1 MLRIA
6 VYPGSFDPITNGHL
20 DILQRSLGL
29 FDKVI
34 IAVVVNPV
42 KHPLLSL
49 EKRLE
54 LIQTATAD
62 IPNVEV
68 GSFDGLTVTYAV
80 KKNASVLIRGLRA
93 ISDFEKELQMAQ
105 ANKNINPNI
114 ETIFLM
120 SSLVYAYLS
129 SSLVKEICFL
139 GGDISE
145 LVPNCVSKYLSELRE
160 MRLQN
165 DGK

>member
-1 MLRIA
+1 MKIA
-6 VYPGSFDPITNGHL
+6 IYPGSFDPITNGHL
-20 DILQRSLGL
+20 DILHRSLAL

-34 IAVVVNPV
+34 IAVVVNPA
-42 KHPLLSL
+42 KSPLLTL

-54 LIQTATAD
+54 LIQISTAGM
-62 IPNVEV
+62 PNVEV
-68 GSFDGLTVTYAV
+68 GYFEGLTVVYAV
-80 KKNASVLIRGLRA
+80 QENASILIRGLRA
-93 ISDFEKELQMAQ
+93 ISDFERELQMAQ

-129 SSLVKEICFL
+129 SSLVKEVCFL

-145 LVPNCVSKYLSELRE
+145 LVPNCVCKYLSNLRE